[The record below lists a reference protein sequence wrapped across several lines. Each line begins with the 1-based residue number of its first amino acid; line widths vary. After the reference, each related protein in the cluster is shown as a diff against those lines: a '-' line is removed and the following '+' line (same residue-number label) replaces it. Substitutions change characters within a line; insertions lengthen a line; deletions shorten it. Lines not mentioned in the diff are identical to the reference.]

1 MNAKNCIVLLLIA
14 LLSHSALFAQSG
26 IYAGGPVYK
35 NRSYSIS
42 ELKNSGFTYVVVWTI
57 HIDASGNFN
66 FNAEFPLVQNGSYIG
81 ASTYPNFAND
91 IALLKSAPT
100 TINRVEFCISA
111 WGSGTFANIKSLI
124 ASQGTG
130 STSILYK
137 NFQALKNAIP
147 AVDAIAFDDESTYD
161 VSSSTALAV
170 MLGNLGYKV
179 TLVPYTNTSYW
190 TSVATN
196 TNSQLAGTV
205 TRVDL
210 QCYSGGAGNSPCSS
224 SWSFGTIPIYAGL
237 WDAEKS
243 TSQVTSTLNGWKNSC
258 SSKLGGGFIWL
269 YDDIDNSSS
278 TASYAAAVNT
288 VFGGGSKNTAAAT
301 FYKDCNYSGLGIS
314 LPTGNY
320 TLSQLLSHGILND
333 DISSIHVNS
342 GYQTT
347 VYTND
352 NYGGTSLLVNTNN
365 SCLVNNS
372 FNDLISSLKISST
385 TSAATT
391 QVQAESYSSMSGI
404 QTESTTD
411 TDGGLNVGYI
421 DTGDW
426 LAYSNIN
433 IPATGTYRIDYR
445 VASESTGGQ
454 LSLDL
459 NGGSTILGYQTVP
472 ATGGWQTW
480 QTVSQTVSIT
490 AGTYAFGIY
499 AQSGGWNLNWWSI
512 TPVSVSAA
520 RTAASKTAESTIF
533 NIYPNPAQNELKIN
547 ADLSGAI
554 IQIYDVSG
562 HQLMAFKANSN
573 TVDIAR
579 LIPGTYTLVVT
590 KDGNRTTR
598 QFVKY

>member
-14 LLSHSALFAQSG
+14 LLGPAALLAQSG

-66 FNAEFPLVQNGSYIG
+66 FNAEFPLVQNGAYIG
-81 ASTYPNFAND
+81 ASTYPDFAND

-111 WGSGTFANIKSLI
+111 WGSATFTNIKNLI
-124 ASQGTG
+124 AAQGTG
-130 STSILYK
+130 STSILYR

-179 TLVPYTNTSYW
+179 TLVPYMNSGYW

-196 TNSQLAGTV
+196 TNNQLAGTV

-210 QCYSGGAGNSPCSS
+210 QCYSGGASNNPCSS
-224 SWSFGTIPIYAGL
+224 SWNFGAIPIYAGL

-243 TSQVTSTLNGWKNSC
+243 TAQVTSTLNGWKNSC

-278 TASYAAAVNT
+278 TAGYASAVNN
-288 VFGGGSKNTAAAT
+288 VFGGGNKNTAAAT

-320 TLSQLLSHGILND
+320 TLAQLLSHGILND
-333 DISSIHVNS
+333 DISSIQVSS

-347 VYTND
+347 VYAND
-352 NYGGTSLLVNTNN
+352 NYGGSSLLVNTNN

-372 FNDLISSLKISST
+372 FNDIISSLKVSAT
-385 TSAATT
+385 TSAASTT
-391 QVQAESYSSMSGI
+391 IQAENYSSMSGV

-433 IPATGTYRIDYR
+433 IPVAGTYRIDYR

-472 ATGGWQTW
+472 VTGGWQNW
-480 QTVSQTVSIT
+480 QTVSQTVSIA
-490 AGTYAFGIY
+490 AGTYALGIY

-512 TPVSVSAA
+512 TPVSTATARMAA
-520 RTAASKTAESTIF
+520 PKEAAGFT
-533 NIYPNPAQNELKIN
+533 IYPNPAQQTLKANI
-547 ADLSGAI
+547 DLTGSLIQVYNISGQ
-554 IQIYDVSG
+554 QIMG
-562 HQLMAFKANSN
+562 FKPNSN
-573 TVDIAR
+573 TINISR
-579 LIPGTYTLVVT
+579 LTPGMYTLVVT
-590 KDGNRTTR
+590 KEGNRTTR
-598 QFVKY
+598 QFIKY

>member
-14 LLSHSALFAQSG
+14 LLSHTALFAQSG

-42 ELKNSGFTYVVVWTI
+42 ELRNSGFTYVVVWTI

-66 FNAEFPLVQNGSYIG
+66 FNAEFPLVQNGSYVG

-111 WGSGTFANIKSLI
+111 WGSGTFANIKTLI
-124 ASQGTG
+124 AAQGTG

-237 WDAEKS
+237 WDSEKS
-243 TSQVTSTLNGWKNSC
+243 TTQVTSTLNSWKGSC

-269 YDDIDNSSS
+269 YDDIDNSSA
-278 TASYAAAVNT
+278 TASYAAAVNS
-288 VFGGGSKNTAAAT
+288 VFGGGSLNTAAAT
-301 FYKDCNYSGLGIS
+301 FYKDCNYSGLGIG
-314 LPTGNY
+314 LPTGSY
-320 TLSQLLSHGILND
+320 TLTQLRSHGILND
-333 DISSIHVNS
+333 DISSIQVTS
-342 GYQTT
+342 GYHST
-347 VYTND
+347 VYADD
-352 NYGGTSLLVNTNN
+352 NFGGSSLAVNASTT
-365 SCLVNNS
+365 CLVS
-372 FNDLISSLKISST
+372 AGWNDIISSLTVAAGSARM
-385 TSAATT
+385 SAA
-391 QVQAESYSSMSGI
+391 A
-404 QTESTTD
+404 
-411 TDGGLNVGYI
+411 
-421 DTGDW
+421 
-426 LAYSNIN
+426 
-433 IPATGTYRIDYR
+433 ATKET
-445 VASESTGGQ
+445 SFS
-454 LSLDL
+454 
-459 NGGSTILGYQTVP
+459 
-472 ATGGWQTW
+472 
-480 QTVSQTVSIT
+480 
-490 AGTYAFGIY
+490 
-499 AQSGGWNLNWWSI
+499 
-512 TPVSVSAA
+512 
-520 RTAASKTAESTIF
+520 
-533 NIYPNPAQNELKIN
+533 IYPNPAQNELKIN
-547 ADLSGAI
+547 ADLTGAV
-554 IQIYDVSG
+554 IQIYDVAGNTLIS
-562 HQLMAFKANSN
+562 LKPISN
-573 TVDIAR
+573 TINISR
-579 LIPGTYTLVVT
+579 LIPGTYTLVVI

-598 QFVKY
+598 QFIKH